1 MNMTQVCDVMTR
13 NPRTV
18 SPEDTV
24 ERAAQC
30 MDELNVGAVPVCDGD
45 KLVGMITDRDI
56 AVRAVAAGR
65 QPDST
70 QVGEVMSASVR
81 WCYEDQELDDV
92 VDEMRDTQIRRVPV
106 LSRQNNQL
114 IGIVSLGDV
123 ADRSG
128 TPQSRVAEALRDIS
142 SPSQPDRH

>member
-1 MNMTQVCDVMTR
+1 
-13 NPRTV
+13 
-18 SPEDTV
+18 
-24 ERAAQC
+24 
-30 MDELNVGAVPVCDGD
+30 MDELNVGAMPVCDGD

-128 TPQSRVAEALRDIS
+128 TPQPRVAEALRDIS

>member
-128 TPQSRVAEALRDIS
+128 TPQPRVAEALRDIS